1 MQPELPVRSSVAP
14 LWRLGRAVWDVFFP
28 RCCVDCAAAV
38 PEGTFRHLCP
48 DCARRLFIV
57 AEPHCSTCGHP
68 FFGEMEGTRLC
79 PHCETLVPAFEEGK
93 TAILVRGPGRA
104 LIHTLKYRHGLHVLE
119 DVTTAMRATPGYA
132 DYLRGAVLV
141 PVPLHPRKR
150 RQRGYNQA
158 ELLAECAKQVVGEEI
173 EVKCLL
179 RRAIDTVSQTRF
191 DREERRANL
200 KNAFAMAPGAFITP
214 GQRYILVDDV
224 FTTGST
230 LNACAAVLR
239 RAGAVKLDV
248 VTFGHG

>member
-1 MQPELPVRSSVAP
+1 
-14 LWRLGRAVWDVFFP
+14 LGRAVLDVFFP
-28 RCCVDCAAAV
+28 RCCVDCGAKV
-38 PEGTFRHLCP
+38 EDGSLRHVCP
-48 DCARRLFIV
+48 DCARRLFVV
-57 AEPHCSTCGHP
+57 AEPHCTTCGHP
-68 FFGEMEGTRLC
+68 FFGEGEGTRLC
-79 PHCETLVPAFEEGK
+79 PHCETLVPRFGVGK

-104 LIHTLKYRHGLHVLE
+104 LVHALKYKHALHVLE
-119 DVTTAMRATPGYA
+119 DVKTVMRAAPGYL

-150 RQRGYNQA
+150 RRRGYNQA
-158 ELLAECAKQVVGEEI
+158 ELLAQGIQQVLDN
-173 EVKCLL
+173 EVKISPMLC
-179 RRAIDTVSQTRF
+179 RVIDTVSQTRF
-191 DREERRANL
+191 DREARRENL

-239 RAGAVKLDV
+239 RAGVVKLDV